1 MKETVEISVEEY
13 LNLRNKLNELQTE
26 NYRLKTI
33 VDSRAVVFKNSG
45 LMR

>member
-1 MKETVEISVEEY
+1 MKKTVEISVEEY
-13 LNLRNKLNELQTE
+13 LDLRNKLNVLQTE

-33 VDSRAVVFKNSG
+33 VDSIAVVFKNSG